1 MLYSS
6 SYKDE
11 NNGNNF
17 EMSPD
22 IKKKV
27 KVIGASLR
35 SQEFSDDQHFNESSE
50 KRGFSEYHQQDP
62 INNTIIEIK
71 DDNRNGQLFGS
82 QTNNTKSQY
91 NGRTSINTNTKPL
104 AINLKAMRRTSQN
117 STLKSNT

>member
-6 SYKDE
+6 SYKDD

-35 SQEFSDDQHFNESSE
+35 SQEFSDD
-50 KRGFSEYHQQDP
+50 
-62 INNTIIEIK
+62 
-71 DDNRNGQLFGS
+71 
-82 QTNNTKSQY
+82 
-91 NGRTSINTNTKPL
+91 
-104 AINLKAMRRTSQN
+104 
-117 STLKSNT
+117 